1 MALITGLT
9 ALLWAA
15 GAAAQEPGHRKLPL
29 SSLSTPAY
37 QPTKK
42 PSSGGCRDDE
52 SWRYNAGDKGEKGC
66 DHVASEPDK
75 VVKRCVNRKSLHDS
89 DMTYK
94 KCKKAC
100 EKKGLRMPCITS
112 KAVDEALESA
122 IKLGGDYYGWI
133 AYNDKDTEGDFAWE
147 DGCTSSYT
155 NWDAGPPQE
164 PNNDPNFGGEDCTIK
179 WNDGTTWNDVPCDF
193 TYPCYCQDVKGGG
206 Y

>member
-1 MALITGLT
+1 MLGK
-9 ALLWAA
+9 
-15 GAAAQEPGHRKLPL
+15 R
-29 SSLSTPAY
+29 
-37 QPTKK
+37 
-42 PSSGGCRDDE
+42 RD
-52 SWRYNAGDKGEKGC
+52 GP
-66 DHVASEPDK
+66 DH
-75 VVKRCVNRKSLHDS
+75 
-89 DMTYK
+89 
-94 KCKKAC
+94 
-100 EKKGLRMPCITS
+100 S